1 MGAVRSLGTVL
12 QKLSPNSPLTI
23 PDLTS
28 IGEFGIENSE
38 IDVTTL
44 DSAGNF
50 KEYIAGFKDGGEL
63 SFSGIVKND
72 TFLEDLYTLVN
83 SQDVCQWKIT
93 TADGAAYW
101 FAGYLKTAK
110 EGEATP
116 ESVRTFNASIR
127 ITGAIVYA
135 EDGISA

>member
-1 MGAVRSLGTVL
+1 MAATRSLGTVL
-12 QKLSPNSPLTI
+12 QKLSGIPLTF

-50 KEYIAGFKDGGEL
+50 KEYIPGFKESGEL
-63 SFSGIVKND
+63 PISGILKND
-72 TFLEDLYTLVN
+72 TFLETLNALVN
-83 SQDVCQWKIT
+83 AQTVEYWKIT

-101 FAGYLKTAK
+101 FAAYVKSAK

-116 ESVRTFNASIR
+116 ESVRTWNSVLR